1 MPNRSDLT
9 ILCTRPIKGTAA
21 RPPPIATAHSE
32 GNAAVKRVSILGST
46 GTIGAK
52 ALAMIEPHPESFEV
66 VALAARSSIDLLERQ
81 IRRFSPRVVAVGTP
95 EAAKAL
101 KDRVADRSV
110 EIGWGIEGLLNVA
123 TVPEADIVLAAM
135 VGGAGLL
142 PSLAAIKAGKDLA
155 LATKEVMVMA
165 GELVMAE
172 VKAHGVRLLPVDSEP
187 SAVFQCL
194 AGHNGA
200 HLKRVFLTSSG
211 GPFRKRPRESFS
223 SITPE
228 EALRHPTWVMGKKIT
243 IDSATLM
250 NKGLEI
256 IEASWFFDLEPRQ
269 IDVIVHPQSIV
280 HSMVEFI
287 DGSVLAQMGVTD
299 MGLPILYALS
309 YPERLPTPLPA
320 LDLHALSALTFEPV
334 DHEKFPCVGFA
345 YQALA
350 AGGTYPAALNAANEM
365 AVDLFL
371 SRRITFPEISILIG
385 KVMDSH
391 QGRKIDS
398 LEDVLEADREA
409 RRLVE
414 GALQAKH

>member
-9 ILCTRPIKGTAA
+9 ILCSRPIKGTAA
-21 RPPPIATAHSE
+21 QPPPIATAHSE
-32 GNAAVKRVSILGST
+32 GNAPVKRVSILGST

-81 IRRFSPRVVAVGTP
+81 IRKFSPRLVAVGTP
-95 EAAKAL
+95 EAAKVL
-101 KDRVADRSV
+101 KGRVADRSV

-123 TVPEADIVLAAM
+123 TAPEADIVLAAM
-135 VGGAGLL
+135 VGAAGLL

-165 GELVMAE
+165 EA
-172 VKAHGVRLLPVDSEP
+172 KAHGVRLLPVDSEP

-200 HLKRVFLTSSG
+200 HLKRVLLTSSG

-256 IEASWFFDLEPRQ
+256 IEASWFFDLEARQ
-269 IDVIVHPQSIV
+269 IEVIVHPQSIV

-334 DHEKFPCVGFA
+334 DHEKFPCVRFA

-365 AVDLFL
+365 AVDFFL
-371 SRRITFPEISILIG
+371 SRRITFPEISTLIG
-385 KVMDSH
+385 KAMDNH
-391 QGRKIDS
+391 RGRKIDS
-398 LEDVLEADREA
+398 LEDVLEADRET

-414 GALQAKH
+414 GALQA